1 MMRRI
6 VQSTV
11 VHIGRIIEDEDVG
24 AESFVTTSRENAP
37 RSRSVVSSV
46 GESTANTRLM
56 TMSSAFELRTRVSTV
71 SKVMRMS
78 AHVSENI
85 KTKFRVGVI
94 ADRFRAVSTTS
105 RFTKV
110 STIQVSIGT
119 PRSQG
124 VNRARS
130 GTISDGSVR
139 GGNIGHIN
147 TNSITVRNGSSHQ
160 GGSEDG
166 VEVVTKI
173 QVHGLGFKKM
183 VSSVSIE
190 VEVLAG
196 DVSLGVGR
204 SENDGGSSWARN
216 EEGTSLNVEI
226 PAVIEVARTTNEGV
240 LHDGRD
246 GLRLVVI
253 IPEVHDTTFLE

>member
-1 MMRRI
+1 MMSRI

-11 VHIGRIIEDEDVG
+11 VHVGRIIEDEDVG
-24 AESFVTTSRENAP
+24 TKSFVTTSRENAP

-46 GESTANTRLM
+46 GESAANTRLM
-56 TMSSAFELRTRVSTV
+56 TMSCAFELRARVSTV
-71 SKVMRMS
+71 SKLVRVS
-78 AHVSENI
+78 AHVSEDI

-94 ADRFRAVSTTS
+94 TNRFRAVSTTS
-105 RFTKV
+105 RFTKI
-110 STIQVSIGT
+110 STIEVSIST

-139 GGNIGHIN
+139 GSNVGHIN
-147 TNSITVRNGSSHQ
+147 TNSITVRNSSSHQ
-160 GGSEDG
+160 SRSEGG

-190 VEVLAG
+190 VEILAG

-216 EEGTSLNVEI
+216 EERTSLNVEI
-226 PAVIEVARTTNEGV
+226 PAVIEVARTTHKRV